1 MVSKQ
6 TRPAV
11 PTACPP
17 QARGL
22 LVGPG
27 HTWPHTDTG
36 NQEASVRQ
44 LKLRLMSR
52 TTACKRL
59 MAREDVSHCNLEAY
73 RNCIMPRPDPE
84 QTTAAHMSDIC
95 RKLAG
100 SQGRAGKTWQ
110 LPPCFSTK
118 RQWYQALCIFQSGE
132 RTNSRLPS
140 NLDPA
145 HSHSIISLAS
155 SLGPN
160 AQERTDPQVP

>member
-27 HTWPHTDTG
+27 QTRPHTDTG
-36 NQEASVRQ
+36 NQEASVRW

-59 MAREDVSHCNLEAY
+59 TAREDVSHCNLETY

-84 QTTAAHMSDIC
+84 QTTAAHMSGIC

-100 SQGRAGKTWQ
+100 SQGRAGQTWQ

-118 RQWYQALCIFQSGE
+118 PQGTGRCVSSSRVTE
-132 RTNSRLPS
+132 RTASD
-140 NLDPA
+140 LDPA
-145 HSHSIISLAS
+145 HRPSSINLAVSLR
-155 SLGPN
+155 PN
-160 AQERTDPQVP
+160 AQERPDPQVP